1 MEDEIAAIRA
11 RHEAA
16 KQAIDDDRYYS
27 SPGGRPPPFFP
38 SRGGEQ
44 AHTDRAAL
52 LRTVDRLS
60 AELAKERERRVE
72 WQPIETAPRDGQDIL
87 VYCQDTSE
95 MFVGFSNPDEIA
107 ADPGIFFY
115 ALRTDGRRI
124 GCRPH
129 LWRPLPTP
137 PATTQ
142 HEDTP

>member
-1 MEDEIAAIRA
+1 MTREELIEVMARAILRDYEDGADMSTHPVPERAAT
-11 RHEAA
+11 RHALAALAALEAA
-16 KQAIDDDRYYS
+16 
-27 SPGGRPPPFFP
+27 G
-38 SRGGEQ
+38 
-44 AHTDRAAL
+44 
-52 LRTVDRLS
+52 LRLVPI
-60 AELAKERERRVE
+60 EG
-72 WQPIETAPRDGQDIL
+72 WQPIETAPRDGHDIL